1 MISSRKSSWKPITS
15 VVPQGSIQSAMLFK
29 IFIKNLGDR
38 AECTLIK
45 FTDGTK
51 LEGAADR
58 PAGCVTIQTHLDKLE
73 KQDDRNLMQ
82 FCKGKYQVL
91 TLLEQRVR
99 QDELQHSLPTATNP
113 I

>member
-1 MISSRKSSWKPITS
+1 
-15 VVPQGSIQSAMLFK
+15 MLFN

-38 AECTLIK
+38 AECTLSK

-58 PAGCVTIQTHLDKLE
+58 PAGCVTIQRHLDKLE
-73 KQDDRNLMQ
+73 KQDDRNLMH

-91 TLLEQRVR
+91 TLLEQRVG
-99 QDELQHSLPTATNP
+99 QDELQHSLPTATIRYEEGGGDRVVCMHLGRRNHA
-113 I
+113 